1 MLFIWESVLTL
12 FAEVSVGFG
21 CSAFLVSLEY
31 DFVLGIGSVF
41 MLDRILYLL
50 ETLEQLY
57 LQYHRG
63 TRRRDVDEQD
73 NRGDNGIHQWTG
85 HNDHQSC
92 RSSGMSPGSETDCH
106 EKNR

>member
-41 MLDRILYLL
+41 MLDLNSVLAGNVGT
-50 ETLEQLY
+50 TL
-57 LQYHRG
+57 
-63 TRRRDVDEQD
+63 
-73 NRGDNGIHQWTG
+73 
-85 HNDHQSC
+85 
-92 RSSGMSPGSETDCH
+92 SSIS
-106 EKNR
+106 